1 VVIHLFKHQK
11 ELEKKINLEYNNQLK
26 ERGFSLK
33 TVLFRDYM
41 AKLDLLDENN
51 TLCSRFNLYYS
62 PKRKSF
68 TITFEKVIDEKIKN
82 LLTNV
87 FAETKLPK
95 DSDNALDFE
104 YQAYVDGSYI
114 NSNTGYGAVILKL
127 GIPIKKIS
135 GHVDTSDGLR
145 QVTGELQAVQEV
157 LKYCRENNIQEIAL
171 FYDYT
176 GIKEWAED
184 TWKANNDVT
193 KAYKAYMK
201 KNTIKVHWFKI
212 KAHSGNI
219 FNEMADILAKKGA
232 KGETVS
238 GV

>member
-135 GHVDTSDGLR
+135 GHMDASDGLR

-193 KAYKAYMK
+193 KAYKAFMK
-201 KNTIKVHWFKI
+201 KSTIKVHWFKI

>member
-1 VVIHLFKHQK
+1 MFKQQK
-11 ELEKKINLEYNNQLK
+11 ELERKIKLEHNGILK
-26 ERGFSLK
+26 ERGFSIK
-33 TVLFRDYM
+33 VIMFRDYL

-68 TITFEKVIDEKIKN
+68 KITFEKVIDEKIKN
-82 LLTNV
+82 LLTDI
-87 FAETKLPK
+87 FEGTKLPK
-95 DSDNALDFE
+95 DSYNAFDFE

-135 GHVDTSDGLR
+135 GHLDASDGLR
-145 QVTGELQAVQEV
+145 QVSGELQAVREV
-157 LKYCRENNIQEIAL
+157 LKYCQENNIQEIAL

-193 KAYKAYMK
+193 KAYKAFMK
-201 KNTIKVHWFKI
+201 KNSVKIQWFKV
-212 KAHSGNI
+212 KAHSGNV
-219 FNEMADILAKKGA
+219 FNEMADMLAKKGA
-232 KGETVS
+232 KSESES

>member
-1 VVIHLFKHQK
+1 
-11 ELEKKINLEYNNQLK
+11 
-26 ERGFSLK
+26 
-33 TVLFRDYM
+33 M
-41 AKLDLLDENN
+41 
-51 TLCSRFNLYYS
+51 
-62 PKRKSF
+62 
-68 TITFEKVIDEKIKN
+68 IDEKIKQ

-87 FAETKLPK
+87 FEETKLLK
-95 DSDNALDFE
+95 DPDNALDFE

-135 GHVDTSDGLR
+135 GHVDASDGLR

-157 LKYCRENNIQEIAL
+157 LKYCQENNIQEIAL

-193 KAYKAYMK
+193 KAYKAFMK
-201 KNTIKVHWFKI
+201 KNSVKVQWFKV
-212 KAHSGNI
+212 KAHSGNM
-219 FNEMADILAKKGA
+219 FNEMADMLAKKGA
-232 KGETVS
+232 KGGAESV
-238 GV
+238 V